1 MKSSVSLVV
10 IALFVTLLAS
20 ACGGGG
26 GTATL
31 KPGDVAVVGGQTVT
45 SGDLDAVMNVARASY
60 KAQKRQFPKPGTQAY
75 ETVKSQA
82 VTLLVQRAE
91 YAQKAQDLGIHISD
105 KQIDAGIEQ
114 VKKQFY
120 GGSEAK
126 YEQGLKAQ
134 GLSPNEARQFEKSN
148 LTSKALADK
157 ITGDVH
163 VSDKDIEQY
172 YNQNKATL
180 YAQKESRD
188 IRHILVK
195 TKALADLVYAKLV
208 AAHEKNFAALAK
220 KYSKDPGSAA
230 NGGKLTI
237 SRGQTVPPF
246 DKTAFSL
253 ATGQLSKPVKTQ
265 FGWHVIQ
272 ALSPIRP
279 ATTMPL
285 SKVKN
290 QIRQTLE
297 QQKKNSVSR
306 TWIQDTAKEFCK
318 PGKVKYEPGF
328 APNPDPC
335 LSITA
340 STPST

>member
-1 MKSSVSLVV
+1 
-10 IALFVTLLAS
+10 
-20 ACGGGG
+20 
-26 GTATL
+26 
-31 KPGDVAVVGGQTVT
+31 
-45 SGDLDAVMNVARASY
+45 VARASY
-60 KAQKRQFPKPGTQAY
+60 KSQKRQFPKPGTQAY

-91 YAQKAQDLGIHISD
+91 YAQKAKDLGIHITD
-105 KQIDAGIEQ
+105 KQIDDGIAQ
-114 VKKQFY
+114 VKKEFY

-134 GLSPNEARQFEKSN
+134 GLTPESARAFEKAN
-148 LTSKALADK
+148 LTAKALASK
-157 ITGDVH
+157 ITSSAK
-163 VSDKDIEQY
+163 VSEKDIEQY

-180 YAQKESRD
+180 YVQKESRD

-195 TKALADLVYAKLV
+195 TKALADSVYAQLV
-208 AAHEKNFAALAK
+208 AAHEKNFATLAK

-237 SRGQTVPPF
+237 TRGQTVAPF

-253 ATGQLSKPVKTQ
+253 KTGELSKPVQTR

-272 ALSPIRP
+272 ALSAIRP
-279 ATTMPL
+279 PSSTPL
-285 SKVKN
+285 SKVRN

-297 QQKKNSVSR
+297 QQKKNSVMT
-306 TWIQDTAKEFCK
+306 TWLQDTAKEFCK

-335 LSITA
+335 LSITS